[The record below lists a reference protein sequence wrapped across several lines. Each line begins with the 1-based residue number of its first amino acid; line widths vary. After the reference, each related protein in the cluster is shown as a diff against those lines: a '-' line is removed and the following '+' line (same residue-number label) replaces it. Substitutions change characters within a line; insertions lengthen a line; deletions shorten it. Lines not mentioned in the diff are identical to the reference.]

1 MNELISKNDEML
13 TVVSEYQNRLFG
25 YLDALQLPKQNVL
38 VGVEERE
45 TVFANVPRVIQKID
59 EEKRGHSFYIS
70 KFIAACGAGLFD
82 AALNY
87 LWDETILS
95 LRMKIAQFSL
105 DYFKSAVPEEVAK
118 KIRNEDDLR
127 NVDDND
133 IVKGCQKIGLIS
145 DAGYRHLDFI
155 RGMRNWVSA
164 AHPNQ
169 EELSGLN
176 LCSWLETCIK
186 EVIGKDPVAPAI
198 TNQQLLLNI
207 KTKVF
212 EERDI
217 EPIRS
222 TLNDT
227 PIDYIESLAGALF
240 GMFCEPEGKVEV
252 KNNIRL
258 IAKDVWRLLSEQ
270 KKKSLGL
277 RHATWAVNGDI
288 ERKNAAHDFLEMVNG
303 LSYLSD
309 DMKTAEFSDA
319 LNHLYYAHCGFN
331 NFYNEPA
338 FASLVNKYVPETGAI
353 PDVMRNDYVRVL
365 SLCLIG
371 NGHGISNAAEPY
383 YGKMVSKFTDKEID
397 VFLRLFSDL
406 EFSSRLQY
414 EDCQNRYVKLK
425 DKIKTKTS
433 KASFIRVFDFI
444 DKVFPKALQ
453 HVGEREEYKR
463 LINLIG

>member
-1 MNELISKNDEML
+1 MNEVVSQNNEML
-13 TVVSEYQNRLFG
+13 TVVSEYQSRLFG

-38 VGVEERE
+38 VDVDERE
-45 TVFANVPRVIQKID
+45 TVFANVPRVVQRID
-59 EEKRGHSFYIS
+59 EEKRVHSFYIS

-95 LRMKIAQFSL
+95 LRLKISQFSL
-105 DYFKSAVPEEVAK
+105 DYFKSAVPEEIAK
-118 KIRNEDDLR
+118 KIKTEEDLR

-145 DAGYRHLDFI
+145 DVGYRHLDFI

-198 TNQQLLLNI
+198 TNQQLILNI

-212 EERDI
+212 EEKDI

-227 PIDYIESLAGALF
+227 PTEYLESLAGALF

-258 IAKDVWRLLSEQ
+258 IAKDIWRLLSEQ

-288 ERKNAAHDFLEMVNG
+288 ERKNAAHDFLEMVDG

-319 LNHLYYAHCGFN
+319 LNHLYYAHVGFN

-338 FASLVNKYVPETGAI
+338 FASLVNKYVPDTGVI
-353 PDVMRNDYVRVL
+353 PDVLRDDYVRVL
-365 SLCLIG
+365 SLCAIG
-371 NGHGISNAAEPY
+371 NGFGVSNGAAPY
-383 YGKMVSKFTDKEID
+383 YEKMIAKFTDKEIGA
-397 VFLRLFSDL
+397 FLRLFSDI
-406 EFSSRLQY
+406 EFSSQLRC
-414 EDCQNRYVKLK
+414 EDSQDRYIKLK
-425 DKIKTKTS
+425 DKIKAKTS
-433 KASFIRVFDFI
+433 KASFMRVFDFI

-453 HVGEREEYKR
+453 HVGERDEYKR